1 VNYFE
6 LHVGDYQRKTAHLSL
21 AEHGAYSLMLQ
32 AFYATEKPLPE
43 NRKIL
48 YRMLRVDS
56 ARERKAVDS
65 VCDQFWQYTE
75 GGLTNKRAEQ
85 VLAAY
90 HNWLAKQKANG
101 SQGGRPP
108 KPKDN
113 PPLTDGL
120 PLGFSGDN
128 PNETH
133 GVTQTKPNGG
143 YRARVPLPTSH
154 LDHDLDR
161 LPTPTPPKG
170 GDGRHRRSPA
180 RAEKDAALEV
190 WNQLVASS
198 GALPPRD
205 HKLQAA
211 IDAVGGWSRIAQR
224 EQGIDAQ
231 RVQRDFVEAYRSGS

>member
-1 VNYFE
+1 MNYFE

-48 YRMLRVDS
+48 YRMLRVAS
-56 ARERKAVDS
+56 KTERTAVDS
-65 VCDQFWQYTE
+65 VCDQFWYAVE
-75 GGLTNKRAEQ
+75 GGLSNKRAEQ

-113 PPLTDGL
+113 PSLTQGL

-133 GVTQTKPNGG
+133 GVTQTEPNGG

-154 LDHDLDR
+154 LDLDLDSS
-161 LPTPTPPKG
+161 PTPTPPSQG
-170 GDGRHRRSPA
+170 GAHRQRRSPDRA
-180 RAEKDAALEV
+180 RRDEA
-190 WNQLVASS
+190 LVAWTQVVTAE
-198 GALPPRD
+198 GATDDPKAR
-205 HKLQAA
+205 QAMRA
-211 IDAVGGWSRIAQR
+211 IGGYSRIRLRTVQEEAQIRR
-224 EQGIDAQ
+224 EFID
-231 RVQRDFVEAYRSGS
+231 AYRSAP